1 MTGPKRST
9 PDARETISTPDDEIP
24 EATEDSAGEA
34 ENDQAKPGPDPLEQ
48 RDRRVEELET
58 DLKRL
63 QAEFENYRKR
73 MEREW
78 SDRVKLAGE
87 RVMAD
92 ILPVLDTFDKALD
105 DAKNNGD
112 AKSLRK
118 GLESIHRQLV
128 QVLQRE
134 GLRDI
139 RTDGDFDPFM
149 HEAMMREE
157 TEEGRDGRVLEVFQ
171 KGYTLGPK
179 VIRTA
184 KVKVSTRKEAE
195 AGGSQCHDHP
205 KSEGTE
211 DEQKETEE

>member
-1 MTGPKRST
+1 
-9 PDARETISTPDDEIP
+9 
-24 EATEDSAGEA
+24 
-34 ENDQAKPGPDPLEQ
+34 
-48 RDRRVEELET
+48 
-58 DLKRL
+58 
-63 QAEFENYRKR
+63 

-87 RVMAD
+87 RVIAD

-128 QVLQRE
+128 QALQRE

-157 TEEGRDGRVLEVFQ
+157 TAEGRDGRVLEVFQ

-184 KVKVSTRKEAE
+184 KVKVSTRKEA
-195 AGGSQCHDHP
+195 GGSQCHDHP
-205 KSEGTE
+205 KSEGTA